1 MFVTPSPIVFLL
13 MLNGLVSL
21 GLALYAW
28 QQRQAPGALPITVV
42 GLGMAVWALGYAG
55 ELAVAGME
63 VKLLAAKIQ
72 YVGIVSVPVGWL
84 VLAQTV
90 TRRRHWLT
98 RGRALALTIL
108 PVITLALVWTNEAHG
123 LIWRTVTLIDT
134 GLDVSYGFWFW
145 VHSVYS
151 YLALLA
157 GTAYLIDRL
166 LRSRDMYRWQIA
178 LLVLASLLPW
188 LGNAVYLLR
197 WLPIRGIDP
206 TPIFFSISLL
216 AFGWDLFR
224 YRLLDLMPIARKTVV
239 DSLADGVIVCD
250 QQGRVVDINPAAR
263 VLLGHDLAIGTPL
276 DEALAGWP
284 ELLAVYASGVSEAAE
299 IQFDHRRWF
308 DVAVHDLTDDPGR
321 MRGRVIVVHDVTRA
335 KESARELAAARDRAL
350 AASQLKSQLLAKVG
364 HELRTPLGAILGYA
378 EILDSG
384 AFGPLAT
391 RQKEATERVIH
402 STHYLTKLV
411 DDLLDQS
418 QLEGGRVRL
427 ETQPMDV
434 RAAVE
439 RALDPLVPQAE
450 KKGLAMSLSL
460 AADLPHPFH
469 GDPGRVQQIV
479 SNLVSN
485 AIKFTPAGRV
495 EVEVNRLP
503 EDGIRLEVRD
513 TGIGVDAE
521 AQRHLY
527 EPFWQ
532 ADQDLTKRRDGYGL
546 GLAIVDQLVHLMGGT
561 IRVTSQAGQGTC
573 FQVELPSQPTG
584 PAGAADKL
592 SGTNPQAEAQP

>member
-1 MFVTPSPIVFLL
+1 MFFTPSLITFLL
-13 MLNGLVSL
+13 LLNSLVSF

-28 QQRQAPGALPITVV
+28 QQRRAPGASPMAVV
-42 GLGMAVWALGYAG
+42 SLGMAVWAWGYAG
-55 ELAVAGME
+55 ELTVNGIAAKV
-63 VKLLAAKIQ
+63 LAAKFQ
-72 YVGIVSVPVGWL
+72 YIGIVTVPVGWL
-84 VLAQTV
+84 VLAQAV
-90 TRRRHWLT
+90 TQRRHWLT
-98 RGRALALTIL
+98 RGRALALAIL
-108 PVITLALVWTNEAHG
+108 PSITLVLVWTNEMHG
-123 LIWRTVTLIDT
+123 LIWRTVDLLAT
-134 GLDVSYGFWFW
+134 GLDVTYGPWFW

-151 YLALLA
+151 YLALLV
-157 GTAYLIDRL
+157 GTVYLIDRL
-166 LRSRDMYRWQIA
+166 MRSRDMYRWQIA

-188 LGNAVYLLR
+188 FGNVIYLLR
-197 WLPIRGIDP
+197 LLPFSGIDP

-239 DSLADGVIVCD
+239 DSLGDGVIVCD
-250 QQGRVVDINPAAR
+250 QQSRVIDINPAAR
-263 VLLGHDLAIGTPL
+263 ALLGRDLVIGTPL

-284 ELLAVYASGVSEAAE
+284 ELLAVYALGLSDAAE
-299 IQFDHRRWF
+299 VGFDERRWF
-308 DVAVHDLTDDPGR
+308 DVAVHELTDAPGR
-321 MRGRVIVVHDVTRA
+321 ARGRVIVVHDVTRA

-384 AFGPLAT
+384 AFGPLAA

-402 STHYLTKLV
+402 NTHYLTKLV

-485 AIKFTPAGRV
+485 AIKFTPTGRV

-503 EDGIRLEVRD
+503 DDGIRLEVRD
-513 TGIGVDAE
+513 TGIGIDAE

-546 GLAIVDQLVHLMGGT
+546 GLAIVDQLVHLMGGA

>member
-1 MFVTPSPIVFLL
+1 MFVTPSPIAFLL
-13 MLNGLVSL
+13 MLNGLVSI

-28 QQRQAPGALPITVV
+28 QQRRAPGASPFAVV
-42 GLGMAVWALGYAG
+42 SLGMAVWALGYAG
-55 ELAVAGME
+55 ELTVDDMAAKV
-63 VKLLAAKIQ
+63 LTAKIQ
-72 YVGIVSVPVGWL
+72 YVGIVTVPVGWL
-84 VLAQTV
+84 ILAQAV
-90 TRRRHWLT
+90 TQRRHWLT
-98 RGRALALTIL
+98 RSRALALAVL
-108 PVITLALVWTNEAHG
+108 PSITLILVWTNEAHG
-123 LIWRTVTLIDT
+123 LIWRTVDLLAT
-134 GLDVSYGFWFW
+134 GLDVSYGPWFW

-157 GTAYLIDRL
+157 GTAYLIDHL

-188 LGNAVYLLR
+188 LGNVIYLLR
-197 WLPIRGIDP
+197 LLPISGIDP
-206 TPIFFSISLL
+206 TPIFFSLSLL

-239 DSLADGVIVCD
+239 DSLGDGVIVCD
-250 QQGRVVDINPAAR
+250 QQGRVVDINPAAHA
-263 VLLGHDLAIGTPL
+263 LLGRDLAIGTPL

-284 ELLAVYASGVSEAAE
+284 ELLAVYASGVSDAAE
-299 IQFDHRRWF
+299 ISLDQRRWF
-308 DVAVHDLTDDPGR
+308 DIAVHELTDAPGR

-402 STHYLTKLV
+402 SAHYLTKLV
-411 DDLLDQS
+411 EDLLDQS

-427 ETQPMDV
+427 ENQPMDV
-434 RAAVE
+434 RAVVE
-439 RALDPLVPQAE
+439 RALDPFVPQAE
-450 KKGLAMSLSL
+450 KKGLAIRLSL
-460 AADLPHPFH
+460 AEDLPHPFN

-485 AIKFTPAGRV
+485 AIKFTSAGQV
-495 EVEVNRLP
+495 AVEVNRLP
-503 EDGIRLEVRD
+503 GGGIRLEVRD
-513 TGIGVDAE
+513 TGIGIDAE

-546 GLAIVDQLVHLMGGT
+546 GLAIVDQLVHLMEGT
-561 IRVTSQAGQGTC
+561 IHVTSQAGQGTC
-573 FQVELPSQPTG
+573 FRVELPSRPIA
-584 PAGAADKL
+584 PARETAP
-592 SGTNPQAEAQP
+592 NAEAHP